1 MKLFQSLLLAL
12 ALSLPMFASA
22 AEPVNINTADASTIA
37 ANLNGIGESKARAIV
52 AYRDQNGPFKS
63 ADELVQVKGVGL
75 KTIEKNRELIRVS
88 ASGSPAAKPAPAKP
102 AG

>member
-12 ALSLPMFASA
+12 ALSLPMFATA

-37 ANLNGIGESKARAIV
+37 ANLNGIGDSKAKAIV
-52 AYRDQNGPFKS
+52 AYREKHGPFKS

-75 KTIEKNRELIRVS
+75 KTVDKNRELIRVS
-88 ASGSPAAKPAPAKP
+88 AASGAPAPKASN
-102 AG
+102 

>member
-12 ALSLPMFASA
+12 ALSLPMFATA

-37 ANLNGIGESKARAIV
+37 ANLNGIGESKAKAII
-52 AYRDQNGPFKS
+52 AYREKHGPFKS

-75 KTIEKNRELIRVS
+75 KTVDKNRELIRVS
-88 ASGSPAAKPAPAKP
+88 ATSSAPAPKASN
-102 AG
+102 